1 MSLDYPENIREFED
15 KFAIEKARHPE
26 TTRDGLMKQV
36 IEDAFQG
43 YLDEAE
49 EGHYDT
55 GKLVGKEIQ
64 AFGLN
69 NQLLK
74 SIPPIGDSFESD
86 FEKDGDKLMWYLED
100 QADRV
105 AREFS

>member
-1 MSLDYPENIREFED
+1 MSLDYPENMSEFED
-15 KFAIEKARHPE
+15 RFAIEKARLPE

-55 GKLVGKEIQ
+55 GELVGKEIQ
-64 AFGLN
+64 IKSVHHE
-69 NQLLK
+69 LLK
-74 SIPPIGDSFESD
+74 SIPPMGDSFEDD
-86 FEKDGDKLMWYLED
+86 FKKDGNKLMWYLED
-100 QADRV
+100 QADK
-105 AREFS
+105 AAAEFS

>member
-1 MSLDYPENIREFED
+1 MSLDYPENMPEFED

-26 TTRDGLMKQV
+26 TTREGLMKQV

-55 GKLVGKEIQ
+55 GKLVGKEIEVY
-64 AFGLN
+64 GLKKE
-69 NQLLK
+69 LLK
-74 SIPPIGDSFESD
+74 KIKPIGDSFEAD
-86 FEKDGDKLMWYLED
+86 FQKDGNQLMCYLED

>member
-1 MSLDYPENIREFED
+1 MALDYPENMHEFED

-64 AFGLN
+64 VIGIGEK
-69 NQLLK
+69 LLTTIK
-74 SIPPIGDSFESD
+74 PIGESFEAD
-86 FEKDGDKLMWYLED
+86 FEKDGNQLMWYLED
-100 QADRV
+100 QADKV
-105 AREFS
+105 ARKFS